1 MKNTGIT
8 YDSTEQTPTVS
19 PAFAELLP
27 PLSDEQYAALETDI
41 LQNGCYSP
49 IIVNEEFTVIDGH
62 HRHAICE
69 KHGLPYQMAVFAF
82 EDDLEAR
89 RWALDTQKARRNLS
103 VWELGQIALK
113 LKPELEARAKENMSA
128 GGGDKIS
135 DDAKAGSA
143 TLPNPLPA
151 VDTRKELA
159 EAAGVGER
167 TMGKIMQIDE
177 NAPAPVKEALDT
189 GDLSVNA
196 GYNIM
201 RLLEKL
207 PEEARDAAA
216 ERAVALAKQRKDYK
230 AAFDISLAD
239 MNDLIQEDNG
249 AAESIRAALEDGS
262 LSVAGGKETGK
273 VLLELPEDVRET
285 ASASAGEL
293 AEIEEDYRKETE
305 SVDENAR
312 IAKAYNE
319 AFECAGSV
327 RANEHEVR
335 MWIEWAGVRKDEIAG
350 LIAEAEDAAQA
361 FSRIAEILRK
371 IHEQEVAPY
380 EGVKSESRTG

>member
-1 MKNTGIT
+1 MKNTRII
-8 YDSTEQTPTVS
+8 YDSTEQTPAVL

-49 IIVNEEFTVIDGH
+49 IIVNEELTVIDGH

-82 EDDLEAR
+82 EDDLEAQ

-113 LKPELEARAKENMSA
+113 LKPEIEARAADNKGVRTDLRLN
-128 GGGDKIS
+128 S
-135 DDAKAGSA
+135 DEGFKP
-143 TLPNPLPA
+143 T
-151 VDTRKELA
+151 DTKQELA
-159 EAAGVGER
+159 DAAGLSRDTISKV
-167 TMGKIMQIDE
+167 IQIDE
-177 NAPAPVKEALDT
+177 RAPETVKAAMDN
-189 GDLSVNA
+189 GLSVNA

-239 MNDLIQEDNG
+239 MNDLIQEDDG

-273 VLLELPEDVRET
+273 ALLELPEDVRET

-361 FSRIAEILRK
+361 FSRIAETLRK